1 MRQCEDCGVRENP
14 IFLSISHLT
23 TCKSWGS
30 LEGLSIHSPEGW
42 EAFQCQYC
50 KSETYEPLSGRLAHY
65 PICRYYQALDTAP
78 LKSVRAE
85 EGNDFLKGLTTMS
98 VDGLI
103 IRACKIASE
112 AHRGQTRR
120 YTGDPYVLHPMRV
133 AGRVMLLISAT
144 PVEIAAAWLHDVLED
159 SKLTEKDLEDRG
171 MPNSVIK
178 LVMALTNPSK
188 SMPEETPRATR
199 KAVDFE
205 HLAKQSPWVKKIK
218 MIDRI
223 DNLTEMSWHDKD
235 FMAIYCQ
242 ESRGLAEAIGDA
254 DEDLKKELI
263 SLIDYYE
270 NELTTMQKEI

>member
-1 MRQCEDCGVRENP
+1 MKQCQDCGARENP

-23 TCKSWGS
+23 TCKSWGRVERS
-30 LEGLSIHSPEGW
+30 DVYSAEVWGAIE
-42 EAFQCQYC
+42 CQFC
-50 KSETYEPLSGRLAHY
+50 RSETFETLSGRMLHY
-65 PICRYYQALDTAP
+65 PSCRYYEALYEVPRQDAGT
-78 LKSVRAE
+78 K
-85 EGNDFLKGLTTMS
+85 GTNNFLKGISTMS

-112 AHRGQTRR
+112 AHRGQTRK

-171 MPNSVIK
+171 MPGSVIRT
-178 LVMALTNPSK
+178 VVALTNPSK
-188 SMPEETPRATR
+188 SMPDGTPRATR

-205 HLAKQSPWVKKIK
+205 HLAKQSTWVKKIK

-223 DNLTEMSWHDKD
+223 DNLAEMSWQEKD
-235 FMAIYCQ
+235 WMAIYCQ

-254 DEDLKKELI
+254 DEDLKKELL

-270 NELTTMQKEI
+270 NELTTLSKEI